1 MWVGVVRREGWFRIE
16 DGVGGLALEVGSLG
30 LRLRLRVCCA
40 EGGML
45 NLC

>member
-1 MWVGVVRREGWFRIE
+1 MWFGVVRREGGFRIE
-16 DGVGGLALEVGSLG
+16 DGVGGLALEVGV
-30 LRLRLRVCCA
+30 LRLRFRLRVCRV